1 MKIFFEKPKP
11 RNDSASENSRFD
23 KQEYESTPP
32 FTNTPEFSIMF
43 QHQAK
48 DSKYIFKYVKS
59 VEE

>member
-32 FTNTPEFSIMF
+32 FTDTPEFSIMF
-43 QHQAK
+43 
-48 DSKYIFKYVKS
+48 
-59 VEE
+59 